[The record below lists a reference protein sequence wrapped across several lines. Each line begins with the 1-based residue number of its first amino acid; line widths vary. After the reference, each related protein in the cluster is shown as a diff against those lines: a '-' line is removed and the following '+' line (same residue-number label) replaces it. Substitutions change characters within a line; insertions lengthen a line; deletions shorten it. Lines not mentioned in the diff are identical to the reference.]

1 MSSATWSE
9 AARGTGARTH
19 RGRALDRDARTA
31 LVGLA
36 VLLAAAIALRAWF
49 TLSYRPALLGFPD
62 SHAYLSA
69 AALNIFRDA
78 QHPAGYPF
86 FLRLVRHLS
95 DRLSFMILVQHA
107 SGLATGVLLYM
118 SVRRSGAP
126 PWLGLIPA
134 ATVFF
139 VGIGLLLEQALLADS
154 LFTFLQALGIYAAVR
169 ALESPA
175 WRWPLLAGVAIGI
188 SFWVRTV
195 AISSAVLVPLLLLFA
210 APGGRR
216 RRLVSAASAA
226 AGVLAMVLIY
236 VGAQAYFTGY
246 VGYERQSAWNLYGR
260 VATFVDC
267 SGFTPP
273 PGTRFLC
280 PSQPP
285 GERFSQNYYQY
296 AAAAPAVV
304 RYGGPAR
311 APAAADALL
320 QRFDLAAIEHE
331 PLSYAAAVAG
341 GLGSYIFPR
350 AGEGYT
356 PSELDAELSSAAGT
370 RAIEPVLERFYRH
383 STGHVSA
390 SGARAL
396 SAYERNTRVDG
407 PLLIVLLLCALAGA
421 PLLAGRMRSAALL
434 FTLTAICSA
443 GLAVASNCY
452 DARYAYPALG
462 PLAAGAALGGWGLVS
477 ALARRRAGLS
487 VRRP

>member
-1 MSSATWSE
+1 MHALD
-9 AARGTGARTH
+9 ACARRW
-19 RGRALDRDARTA
+19 RALDHDARIA
-31 LVGLA
+31 LTGLA
-36 VLLAAAIALRAWF
+36 VMLAAAIAVRAWF
-49 TLSYRPALLGFPD
+49 TFSYRPALLGFPD

-69 AALNIFRDA
+69 AALNIFRDS

-95 DRLSFMILVQHA
+95 DRLSFTILVQHVG
-107 SGLATGVLLYM
+107 GLATAVLLYV

-154 LFTFLQALGIYAAVR
+154 LFAFLQALGIYAAVR
-169 ALESPA
+169 ALEAPA
-175 WRWPLLAGVAIGI
+175 WRWPVLAGVMIGI

-195 AISSAVLVPLLLLFA
+195 AISSAVLVPVLLLFA

-216 RRLVSAASAA
+216 RRVASAASAA
-226 AGVLAMVLIY
+226 AAVLAMVLFY

-246 VGYERQSAWNLYGR
+246 FGYERQSAWNLYGR

-267 SGFTPP
+267 SDFTPP

-296 AAAAPAVV
+296 AAAAPAVQ

-311 APAAADALL
+311 APASADAVL
-320 QRFDLAAIEHE
+320 QRFDVAAIEHE
-331 PLSYAAAVAG
+331 PLRYAAAVAG
-341 GLGSYIFPR
+341 GLGSYFFPR

-356 PSELDAELSSAAGT
+356 PTELDAELSSAAGT

-383 STGHVSA
+383 STSHASA
-390 SGARAL
+390 SAARAL
-396 SAYERNTRVDG
+396 SSYERHTRIEG
-407 PLLIVLLLCALAGA
+407 ALLIVLLLCALVGT
-421 PLLAGRMRSAALL
+421 PLLGGRMRSAALL

-462 PLAAGAALGGWGLVS
+462 PLAAGAALGAWGLAS
-477 ALARRRAGLS
+477 ALARRRTELA